1 MTGNRGAVQGSPK
14 NHGTSTGSVSFPRPR
29 RTSPPR
35 SITIQDIKGHLNS
48 SHYGALCKDW
58 LPNGSKQG
66 GWWLACCPW
75 RDDNNPS
82 LGVSLTTGR
91 WKDFTTGDRGDM
103 IDLSMRIFGGTL
115 SETVK
120 GFAEM
125 LGLDHA

>member
-1 MTGNRGAVQGSPK
+1 MTGNRGDVQGAPK

-35 SITIQDIKGHLNS
+35 SITIQDVKARLQPH
-48 SHYGALCKDW
+48 HFEALCRAW
-58 LPNGSKQG
+58 LPTGKRQG
-66 GWWLACCPW
+66 GWWVACSPW
-75 RDDNNPS
+75 REDKNPS

-91 WKDFTTGDRGDM
+91 WKDFTTGDHGDM

-115 SETVK
+115 ADTVK